1 MMRAAAVL
9 LVVSTLLAC
18 NTQKTLWGLGLGSFT
33 TDLTVSGV
41 ATRSEWLDA
50 LVEGHGLSL
59 RTFVLANDVCRR
71 VFEPGAPIDYVERG
85 IGGRFVRGDDSCDA
99 VGFGSPMIDRARR
112 GRPGSLR
119 TAPIPREQATFRV
132 IFEDEEVIL
141 ARGRFP
147 LARALGWTGSGDSI
161 AVFPNTELCRVP
173 LERGV
178 ASMEFR
184 ASGRYTLTLVSSGGQ
199 CPFEGLIQPA
209 GQAPAPEPSEQ
220 SDRTADGLLAQR

>member
-1 MMRAAAVL
+1 MIRAAAAL
-9 LVVSTLLAC
+9 LVLSTLLAC
-18 NTQKTLWGLGLGSFT
+18 NTQRTLWGLGLGSFT
-33 TDLTVSGV
+33 TDLSVSGAV
-41 ATRSEWLDA
+41 TRS
-50 LVEGHGLSL
+50 
-59 RTFVLANDVCRR
+59 
-71 VFEPGAPIDYVERG
+71 IDYVERG